1 MKNLQ
6 SRHITNYESSD
17 EEEIETRIKYFDT
30 IFSFK
35 NIFVWGIFEV
45 NINTEKETIY
55 SIRFGVHSV

>member
-1 MKNLQ
+1 MKTLE
-6 SRHITNYESSD
+6 SRDITNDESSN
-17 EEEIETRIKYFDT
+17 EEETETRNKYFDI

-45 NINTEKETIY
+45 NINTKKETIY